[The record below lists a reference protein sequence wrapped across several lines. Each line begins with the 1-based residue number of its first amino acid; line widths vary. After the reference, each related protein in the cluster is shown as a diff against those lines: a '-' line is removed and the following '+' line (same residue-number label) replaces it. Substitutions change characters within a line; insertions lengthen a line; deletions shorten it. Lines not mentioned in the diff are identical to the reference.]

1 LKSFNTLVNIIKT
14 IGFYNFIKSES
25 KFKGKKNREDFNRG
39 KSLVKG
45 PSVSV
50 TESLI
55 NFFLSDIL
63 TDQEKVTLKKF
74 EFTSNKA
81 LAKKYKNTL
90 TKKLSIA
97 N

>member
-1 LKSFNTLVNIIKT
+1 MKSFNTLVNIIKT

-25 KFKGKKNREDFNRG
+25 KFKGKKNKEDFN
-39 KSLVKG
+39 KSFLIKG
-45 PSVSV
+45 PTISV

-63 TDQEKVTLKKF
+63 TDQQKVTLKKF
-74 EFTSNKA
+74 EFTTNKA
-81 LAKKYKNTL
+81 LTKKYKNT
-90 TKKLSIA
+90 KKLSSA

>member
-1 LKSFNTLVNIIKT
+1 MKSFNTLVNIIRT

-25 KFKGKKNREDFNRG
+25 KFKGKKNKEDFN

-63 TDQEKVTLKKF
+63 TDQQKVTLKKF

-81 LAKKYKNTL
+81 LTKKYKNTL
-90 TKKLSIA
+90 TRKSSA